1 MNKTISGKK
10 AGDSKARTPYE
21 APSDLRSIANA
32 RILLA
37 LGEGEFEGGVD
48 EKKIFLDG
56 TPLVSANGTSNFPG
70 VKWDF
75 RPGTV
80 DQEYIQGFPA
90 VESET
95 IVGVELTSDA
105 AWTKALT
112 DNQLSA
118 VIIRF
123 HWPALQEQK
132 DNNDLVGYS
141 ISFRI
146 EVSTD
151 GGSYA
156 TVSEPSV
163 TGRAVN
169 SYERSIRVDLPAGDN
184 WTIRVTRLTPNKN
197 SLRVADAMYI
207 AAITEVID
215 RKMRYPN
222 TALLGIQFD
231 ASQFS
236 NIPTISTLAKM
247 RKIRVPDNY
256 DPETRTYSGVW
267 SGGFKIAYSNNP
279 AWVTYDIIIENRFS
293 IGDKVG
299 PQFVDKYELYR
310 IAQYCDQLVPN
321 GKGGTEHRYECNIYI
336 ATAAEAWQVLR
347 DIASIYRGMIY
358 WMQSQMTVRADM
370 PRDMD
375 YIFTNANVIDGAF
388 TYSGSDE
395 RVKYT
400 RALVSYDNPDN
411 SYESDVTTTY
421 DNALQR
427 RYGYNVVELSAFG
440 CTRESEAQRR
450 GKWAIYTNNNDRAV
464 SFKTGMEGEIPMVG
478 DIVGVADDLISGV
491 KIGGRISDV
500 SDDGL
505 TITLDR
511 DVTANIGDRLAIN
524 LPTGKAESRTINA
537 VNGRSVTVSLSY
549 SGHPIKFLQWT
560 LESNQL
566 TYQLFQII
574 SVNKAD
580 SESIEYEF
588 AGIEYNPS
596 KFNFIDTGARIE
608 DRPIS
613 AIPVGGQE
621 PPEQVTIGQSVY
633 VEQTMAVTTMSIK
646 WSAVE
651 NAVSYE
657 VEWRKDFGEW
667 IKLPRT
673 GQLSVDI
680 KGVYTGQY
688 LARVRAINSADV
700 ASIPKSSALTDIVGK
715 IGEPPALA
723 IFTTT
728 SKAFSIYL
736 SWGFSSGSEDTLLTE
751 IEYADN
757 AQGTNAIALGSYA
770 YPTTDHLMMGLS
782 SGVEFWFRARIKDR
796 TGNVGPWT
804 DWTYGKSSTDANELL
819 SYLEGQ
825 IGSGELAPGLVEE
838 IQEDVASGIVGEIGG
853 KIESNLIGYLT
864 GDDESAPDDVL
875 WYAGDDGSQDTFVGT
890 RTITSAYNS
899 LDYSKAKQIFILAS
913 RVGDNEA
920 YIARVDATSVTRD
933 EALAQS
939 IVAISTTVNDNTAKI
954 LEEQT
959 ARADA
964 DSALAQDISGLTA
977 KVDGNAAAILSEQ
990 TARANADS
998 ALAQDISGLTAK
1010 VDGNAAAILS
1020 EQTAR
1025 ANADSALA
1033 QDIQTLA
1040 AQIGEAESVVQQTSE
1055 ALAEL
1060 DGSVKAN
1067 WQVKTQVRAD
1077 GKVVQAGVGLGAS
1090 IGADGQVRSEF
1101 LVMADTIGFL
1111 NTVNGEI
1118 HAPFVFDTVNDTAF
1132 LNSAIIGNAS
1142 IGSAK
1147 FTDWL
1152 ESDAKNQNNEP
1163 ILRMNFRNGDIKINS
1178 STSSGGMDIS
1188 NDRIDIYDESGL
1200 LRVRLGR
1207 LI

>member
-75 RPGTV
+75 RSGTV
-80 DQEYIQGFPA
+80 DQEYIPGFPA

-123 HWPALQEQK
+123 RWPALQEQK

-151 GGSYA
+151 GGSYT

-197 SLRVADAMYI
+197 SLRVADVMYI
-207 AAITEVID
+207 AAFTEVID

-222 TALLGIQFD
+222 TALLGVQFD

-236 NIPTISTLAKM
+236 NIPTISVLAKM

-256 DPETRTYSGVW
+256 DPENRTYSGVW
-267 SGGFKIAYSNNP
+267 SGGFKIAYCNNP

-299 PQFVDKYELYR
+299 PQFVDKYELYK

-427 RYGYNVVELSAFG
+427 RYGDNVIELSAFG

-464 SFKTGMEGEIPMVG
+464 SFKTGMEGEIPMIG

-500 SDDGL
+500 SEDGL

-511 DVTANIGDRLAIN
+511 DVTVNIGDRLAIN

-537 VNGRSVTVSLSY
+537 VNGRSVTVSLLY
-549 SGHPIKFLQWT
+549 SDRPIKFLQWT

-588 AGIEYNPS
+588 AGIEYNSS

-621 PPEQVTIGQSVY
+621 PPEQVTIEQSVY

-680 KGVYTGQY
+680 KGIYTGQY

-736 SWGFSSGSEDTLLTE
+736 SWVFSSGSEDTLLTE

-757 AQGTNAIALGSYA
+757 AQGTNAIALGNYA

-819 SYLEGQ
+819 SYLEGK

-838 IQEDVASGIVGEIGG
+838 IQEDVASGIVGEIGS

-864 GDDESAPDDVL
+864 GDDENAPDDVL
-875 WYAGDDGSQDTFVGT
+875 WYAGDDGSQSSFVGN

-899 LDYSKAKQIFILAS
+899 EDYAKAKQIFLLTS

-939 IVAISTTVNDNTAKI
+939 ILVISATVDDNSAKI

-959 ARADA
+959 ARSDA
-964 DSALAQDISGLTA
+964 DSALAQDISALTT
-977 KVDGNAAAILSEQ
+977 VVGENTAAILNEQ
-990 TARANADS
+990 TARSD
-998 ALAQDISGLTAK
+998 
-1010 VDGNAAAILS
+1010 
-1020 EQTAR
+1020 
-1025 ANADSALA
+1025 ADSALA

-1040 AQIGEAESVVQQTSE
+1040 AQISDAEAVVQQTSE

-1132 LNSAIIGNAS
+1132 LNAAIIGNAS

-1188 NDRIDIYDESGL
+1188 NDRIDIYDESGQ

>member
-75 RPGTV
+75 RSGTV
-80 DQEYIQGFPA
+80 DQEYIPGFPA

-123 HWPALQEQK
+123 RWPALQEQK

-151 GGSYA
+151 GGSYT

-169 SYERSIRVDLPAGDN
+169 SYERSIRVDLPPGDN

-197 SLRVADAMYI
+197 SLRVADVMYI

-222 TALLGIQFD
+222 TALLGVQFD

-236 NIPTISTLAKM
+236 NIPTISVLAKM

-256 DPETRTYSGVW
+256 DPENRTYSGVW

-299 PQFVDKYELYR
+299 PQFVDKYELYK

-427 RYGYNVVELSAFG
+427 RYGDNVIELSAFG

-464 SFKTGMEGEIPMVG
+464 SFKTGMEGEIPMIG
-478 DIVGVADDLISGV
+478 DIVGIADDLISGV

-500 SDDGL
+500 SEDGL

-511 DVTANIGDRLAIN
+511 DVTVNIGDRLAIN

-621 PPEQVTIGQSVY
+621 PPEQVTIEQSVY

-819 SYLEGQ
+819 SYLEGK

-838 IQEDVASGIVGEIGG
+838 IQEDVASGIEDL
-853 KIESNLIGYLT
+853 LIGQLT
-864 GDDESAPDDVL
+864 GDDEDSPDSVL
-875 WYAGDDGSQDTFVGT
+875 WFAGDDGTQDTFVGT

-913 RVGDNEA
+913 RVGENEA
-920 YIARVDATSVTRD
+920 YITRVDSTSVTRD

-939 IVAISTTVNDNTAKI
+939 ILALSATVNDNTAKI

-959 ARADA
+959 VRADA
-964 DSALAQDISGLTA
+964 DSALAQDIETLVA
-977 KVDGNAAAILSEQ
+977 KIEDA
-990 TARANADS
+990 
-998 ALAQDISGLTAK
+998 
-1010 VDGNAAAILS
+1010 
-1020 EQTAR
+1020 
-1025 ANADSALA
+1025 
-1033 QDIQTLA
+1033 
-1040 AQIGEAESVVQQTSE
+1040 EAVVQQTSE

-1132 LNSAIIGNAS
+1132 LNAAIIGNAS

>member
-75 RPGTV
+75 RSGTV
-80 DQEYIQGFPA
+80 DQEYIPGFPA

-123 HWPALQEQK
+123 RWPALQEQK

-151 GGSYA
+151 GGSYT

-169 SYERSIRVDLPAGDN
+169 SYERSIRVDLPPGDN

-197 SLRVADAMYI
+197 SLRVADVMYI

-222 TALLGIQFD
+222 TALLGVQFD

-236 NIPTISTLAKM
+236 NIPTISVLAKM

-256 DPETRTYSGVW
+256 DPENRTYSGVW

-299 PQFVDKYELYR
+299 PQFVDKYELYK

-375 YIFTNANVIDGAF
+375 YIFTNANVIDGVF

-427 RYGYNVVELSAFG
+427 RYGDNVIELSAFG

-464 SFKTGMEGEIPMVG
+464 SFKTGMEGEIPMIG
-478 DIVGVADDLISGV
+478 DIVGIADDLISGV

-500 SDDGL
+500 SEDGL

-511 DVTANIGDRLAIN
+511 DVTVNIGDRLAIN

-621 PPEQVTIGQSVY
+621 PPEQVTIEQSVY

-715 IGEPPALA
+715 IGDPPALA

-819 SYLEGQ
+819 SYLEGK

-838 IQEDVASGIVGEIGG
+838 IQEDVASGIEDV
-853 KIESNLIGYLT
+853 LIGHLT
-864 GDDESAPDDVL
+864 GDDEDSPDSVL

-913 RVGDNEA
+913 RVGENEA
-920 YIARVDATSVTRD
+920 YITRVDSTSVTRD

-939 IVAISTTVNDNTAKI
+939 ILALSATVNDNTAKI

-959 ARADA
+959 VRADA
-964 DSALAQDISGLTA
+964 VSALA
-977 KVDGNAAAILSEQ
+977 E
-990 TARANADS
+990 
-998 ALAQDISGLTAK
+998 
-1010 VDGNAAAILS
+1010 
-1020 EQTAR
+1020 
-1025 ANADSALA
+1025 
-1033 QDIQTLA
+1033 DIQTLVA
-1040 AQIGEAESVVQQTSE
+1040 KIDEAEAVVQQTSE

-1132 LNSAIIGNAS
+1132 LNAAIIGNAS

>member
-80 DQEYIQGFPA
+80 DQEYIPGFPA

-95 IVGVELTSDA
+95 TIGVELTSDS
-105 AWTKALT
+105 AWTKTLT

-123 HWPALQEQK
+123 RWPALQEQK

-141 ISFRI
+141 INFRI

-151 GGSYA
+151 GGSYI

-169 SYERSIRVDLPAGDN
+169 SYERSIRVDLPAGDS
-184 WTIRVTRLTPNKN
+184 WTIRVVRLTPNKN
-197 SLRVADAMYI
+197 NLRIADAMYI

-236 NIPTISTLAKM
+236 NIPTISVLAKL

-299 PQFVDKYELYR
+299 PQFVDKYELYK

-347 DIASIYRGMIY
+347 DFASIYRGMIY

-427 RYGYNVVELSAFG
+427 RYGDNVVELSAFG

-464 SFKTGMEGEIPMVG
+464 SFKTGMEGEIPMIG
-478 DIVGVADDLISGV
+478 DIVGIADDLVSGV
-491 KIGGRISDV
+491 KIGGRISDI
-500 SDDGL
+500 SEDGL

-511 DVTANIGDRLAIN
+511 DITASIGDRLAIN
-524 LPTGKAESRTINA
+524 LPTGKAESRTIEA
-537 VNGRSVTVSLSY
+537 VNGRSVTVSLLY
-549 SGHPIKFLQWT
+549 SEQPTKFLQWT
-560 LESNQL
+560 LESDHL
-566 TYQLFQII
+566 THQLFQII

-608 DRPIS
+608 ERPIS

-621 PPEQVTIGQSVY
+621 PPAQVTIEQSVY
-633 VEQTMAVTTMSIK
+633 IEQTMAVTTMSIK

-700 ASIPKSSALTDIVGK
+700 ASIPKSSLLTDIVGK
-715 IGEPPALA
+715 TGEPPALA

-736 SWGFSSGSEDTLLTE
+736 TWGFGPESEDALFTE
-751 IEYADN
+751 IEYATN
-757 AQGTNAIALGSYA
+757 KQGTGASVLGSYA

-804 DWTYGKSSTDANELL
+804 NWTYGKSSTDANEIL
-819 SYLEGQ
+819 SYLEGK
-825 IGSGELAPGLVEE
+825 IGSGELAPGLIEE
-838 IQEDVASGIVGEIGG
+838 IESDVAAGIIDDVDGKLGDLNKEIDEKLNSISGD
-853 KIESNLIGYLT
+853 LIGYLS
-864 GDDESAPDDVL
+864 GDDENTPEDVL

-939 IVAISTTVNDNTAKI
+939 ILQLSTTVNDNTAAI
-954 LEEQT
+954 LSEQTARSNADSALAQDISGLTAKVDDNAAAILNEQT

-977 KVDGNAAAILSEQ
+977 KVDDNAAAILNEQ
-990 TARANADS
+990 TARADADS

-1010 VDGNAAAILS
+1010 VDDNAAAIL
-1020 EQTAR
+1020 
-1025 ANADSALA
+1025 N
-1033 QDIQTLA
+1033 
-1040 AQIGEAESVVQQTSE
+1040 
-1055 ALAEL
+1055 
-1060 DGSVKAN
+1060 
-1067 WQVKTQVRAD
+1067 
-1077 GKVVQAGVGLGAS
+1077 
-1090 IGADGQVRSEF
+1090 
-1101 LVMADTIGFL
+1101 
-1111 NTVNGEI
+1111 
-1118 HAPFVFDTVNDTAF
+1118 
-1132 LNSAIIGNAS
+1132 
-1142 IGSAK
+1142 
-1147 FTDWL
+1147 
-1152 ESDAKNQNNEP
+1152 
-1163 ILRMNFRNGDIKINS
+1163 
-1178 STSSGGMDIS
+1178 
-1188 NDRIDIYDESGL
+1188 
-1200 LRVRLGR
+1200 
-1207 LI
+1207 